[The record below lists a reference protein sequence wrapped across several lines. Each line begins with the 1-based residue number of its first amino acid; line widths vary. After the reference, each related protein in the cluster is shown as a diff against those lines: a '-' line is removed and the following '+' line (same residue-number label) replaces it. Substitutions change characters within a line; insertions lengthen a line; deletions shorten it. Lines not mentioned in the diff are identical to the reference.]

1 MGPVVLLITTIAF
14 CLIGSATPIISRGNT
29 RSFVLRMTTFD
40 KSGGAGRI
48 IEQAKTWCGLNGL
61 MYTDGDLKW
70 THAPV
75 GLLPGAFPQKS
86 FDYVQDL
93 QPSINTLI
101 DKISRNRP
109 FLRHHL
115 EKVSGAD
122 PFTKRLLDIYEEVDE
137 KVIKEGV
144 QIGILR
150 SDYMLNT
157 AAEDEGS
164 GGSAGVDKIN
174 IPLQIEIN
182 TIASSFGCLA
192 KKVGDLQRYIMKRNS
207 DDSVLR
213 SIAEASDLT
222 GHVKSNTLA
231 DVSALIPEN
240 LSVEKLAFTISFAH
254 LLLANKN
261 AVVLFV
267 VQPGERNVAD
277 QRALEEQ
284 LWKEHE
290 VKVEFMTLKEVNER
304 GRVGSK
310 GELLVRASPEEAAVE
325 NEVSVVYYRAGYSP
339 DDYPSEVEWASRKL
353 MERSTAMKC
362 PSVGYHLAGTKKIQ
376 QVLCEPGVL
385 ESLDLGADTCSAL
398 RGCFA
403 KQYSLGAMATDGAAE
418 AVEKARQ
425 DGSQWVLK
433 PQREGGGNNLYGEE
447 LSSFLADNE
456 GSDVLSGYVLMQRI
470 FPKNGSTAFFRN
482 GAIEVLPSVS
492 ELGIYGAYLGDGEA
506 AMINDCAGY
515 LLRSKPS
522 GVDEGGVATGY
533 SVINSVLL
541 SREEQSIGAA

>member
-1 MGPVVLLITTIAF
+1 MSPVLVLVASTLILS
-14 CLIGSATPIISRGNT
+14 LIVAGSTNSRANT
-29 RSFVLRMTTFD
+29 RTISLRMTSIE
-40 KSGGAGRI
+40 KSGEGAGRI
-48 IEQAKTWCGLNGL
+48 IDQAKTWCGLNGL

-75 GLLPGAFPQKS
+75 GLLPGLFPKKS

-101 DKISRNRP
+101 DKISRDRP
-109 FLRHHL
+109 FLKHHL
-115 EKVSGAD
+115 EKVCGAD
-122 PFTKRLLDIYEEVDE
+122 PFTKRLLDIYEEVDD
-137 KVIKEGV
+137 KVIREGV

-157 AAEDEGS
+157 AAESVESGRNAEG
-164 GGSAGVDKIN
+164 DDIN

-192 KKVGDLQRYIMKRNS
+192 KKVGELQRYMMMRNS
-207 DDSVLR
+207 DDSVLQR
-213 SIAEASDLT
+213 IAKTSDLAEI
-222 GHVKSNTLA
+222 VQSNTLA
-231 DVSALIPEN
+231 SASTLIPEN
-240 LSVEKLAFTISFAH
+240 LSTEKLAFTISFAH
-254 LLLANKN
+254 FLIANKN

-284 LWKEHE
+284 LWREHN
-290 VKVEFMTLKEVNER
+290 VKVEFMTLKDVSER
-304 GRVGSK
+304 GRLGDK
-310 GELLVRASPEEAAVE
+310 GELLVRASPEEGTAE
-325 NEVSVVYYRAGYSP
+325 TEVSVVYYRAGYSP
-339 DDYPSEVEWASRKL
+339 DDYPSEVEWDARRLLEKSA
-353 MERSTAMKC
+353 AMKC
-362 PSVGYHLAGTKKIQ
+362 PNVGYHLAGTKKIQ

-385 ESLDLGADTCSAL
+385 ESLALSEDTCAAL
-398 RGCFA
+398 RGWFA
-403 KQYSLGAMATDGAAE
+403 EQYSLGADATEGAAG
-418 AVEKARQ
+418 AVEKAKN

-433 PQREGGGNNLYGEE
+433 PQREGGGNNLYGEA
-447 LSSFLADNE
+447 LSAFLREND

-482 GAIEVLPSVS
+482 GAVEVLPSVS
-492 ELGIYGAYLGDGEA
+492 ELGVYGAYLGDGEA

-541 SREEQSIGAA
+541 SGGE